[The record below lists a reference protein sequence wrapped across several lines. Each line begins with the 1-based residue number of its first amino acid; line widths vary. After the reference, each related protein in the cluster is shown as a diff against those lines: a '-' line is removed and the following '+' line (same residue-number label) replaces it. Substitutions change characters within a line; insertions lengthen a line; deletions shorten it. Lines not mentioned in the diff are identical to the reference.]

1 MMGPG
6 LSSLSSYAAV
16 VGSAH
21 GPLIPA
27 GPSARIIPV
36 RAEELFYTVDF
47 GRVKHN
53 KGMAIV
59 NPAAL
64 RKKIEEV

>member
-1 MMGPG
+1 MGPG

-16 VGSAH
+16 VGLAH
-21 GPLIPA
+21 GPLILA
-27 GPSARIIPV
+27 GPSARIILA
-36 RAEELFYTVDF
+36 RAEELFCTVDF

-53 KGMAIV
+53 KGMV
-59 NPAAL
+59 TVDPAAL